1 MSSKNHG
8 LALSFWHAPLGVWS
22 ASVSRVDYSEPR
34 QLFHSGTG
42 YWISGLA
49 G

>member
-22 ASVSRVDYSEPR
+22 ASVSRVDW
-34 QLFHSGTG
+34 G
-42 YWISGLA
+42 YRGGSPTA
-49 G
+49 VQA